1 MAFVRIVPASQAT
14 GLLKEQ
20 YENIAKHTGA
30 SEPNHLVECWSL
42 QPEAAAA
49 WSDSLRAA
57 RANAG
62 LDTVLYELMECR
74 IMYLLKCRYVL
85 VNHCYLLARASDWA
99 HERIRRSV
107 QRPHEQADLD
117 DRQKAVLRLADK
129 ACLRSHET
137 TVADIEGLRA
147 VGFDDAQVVALVF
160 TISALISNAV
170 FPNLLGPELNE
181 FSREFRDIADWV

>member
-1 MAFVRIVPASQAT
+1 MAFVRIVPAAEAT

-20 YENIAKHTGA
+20 YETIAKHTGA
-30 SEPNHLVECWSL
+30 AEPNHLVECWSL

-85 VNHCYLLARASDWA
+85 VNHCYLLAKASGWD
-99 HERIRRSV
+99 HDRIRRSV
-107 QRPHEQADLD
+107 QRPFEQPDLD

-137 TVADIEGLRA
+137 NAADIEALRA
-147 VGFDDAQVVALVF
+147 VGFSDAQAVALVF
-160 TISALISNAV
+160 TIAALVANAI

-181 FSREFRDIADWV
+181 FSRDYRDIADWD